1 MIRLEISKSSCGV
14 GLKFQD
20 GNATNS
26 LNSIKLRTNMYN
38 YTNYDIVGYTWNFKM
53 KQLRF
58 WNFKSNSLN
67 WIFSS
72 TDDFT
77 AALMR
82 ARNVIVAGKEWQ
94 SLQVKAA
101 KLLANTD
108 DNDNDEEGLV
118 SLEEAWCIILIVGID
133 VLTVIV
139 LFDQIIF
146 TFRQESQHY
155 WLFIRH

>member
-1 MIRLEISKSSCGV
+1 MIRLEISKSSHGV

-20 GNATNS
+20 GKATDS
-26 LNSIKLRTNMYN
+26 HCRLYLKFQDETTEILK
-38 YTNYDIVGYTWNFKM
+38 FH
-53 KQLRF
+53 
-58 WNFKSNSLN
+58 SNSLN

-72 TDDFT
+72 TDEIT

-82 ARNVIVAGKEWQ
+82 ARNVVVTGKECQ

-108 DNDNDEEGLV
+108 AIDNDKEEL

-139 LFDQIIF
+139 LSWSNNF

-155 WLFIRH
+155 W

>member
-26 LNSIKLRTNMYN
+26 LNSIELRIYH
-38 YTNYDIVGYTWNFKM
+38 YDIVGYTWNFKM
-53 KQLRF
+53 KPLRF
-58 WNFKSNSLN
+58 WNFKINSLN

-72 TDDFT
+72 TDEIT

-82 ARNVIVAGKEWQ
+82 ARNVVAGKECQ

-101 KLLANTD
+101 KLLANID
-108 DNDNDEEGLV
+108 DNDNDEEEP
-118 SLEEAWCIILIVGID
+118 SLEEAWC
-133 VLTVIV
+133 
-139 LFDQIIF
+139 
-146 TFRQESQHY
+146 
-155 WLFIRH
+155 